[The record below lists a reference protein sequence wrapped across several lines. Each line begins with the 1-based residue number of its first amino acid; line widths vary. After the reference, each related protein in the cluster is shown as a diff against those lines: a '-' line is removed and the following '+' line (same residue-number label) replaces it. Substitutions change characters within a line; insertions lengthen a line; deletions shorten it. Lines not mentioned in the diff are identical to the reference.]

1 MGIVLIFAFASGFVT
16 ALTPCVL
23 PVLPIVLASTA
34 TSGRR
39 RAVGVIVGLI
49 GSFTFFTLFLTYL
62 VKYFNLPGDL
72 LRNLAI
78 GVLLIFGMTMLFPRV
93 QHILERLTSKMTG
106 KLGGGLAKPK
116 EGFGGG
122 VIVGVILGL
131 LWTPC
136 AGPIL
141 ASVIALAATSSVTL
155 EAVLITFAYICGSA
169 VVLLAFAYGG
179 KGLIAKLKGLNTKS
193 GMIQRIFGGVIVSM
207 ALILFL
213 EWDRKFQEILVQNL
227 PTWALTPLVSLE
239 SSEFV
244 SKALDT
250 LAVEEQDRDVNFD
263 QARLLSNYGKA
274 AELEGGTG
282 WINSEP
288 MRLADLKGK
297 VVLVDFWTYSCVNC
311 IRTLPYL
318 KQWDERYREQGLVT
332 VGVHAPEFAFE
343 REERNVSRA
352 VEEFGLKYPV
362 LLDNDFRIWRE
373 YQGARGA
380 WPAKYLIDQNGVIRF
395 RHIGEGRYD
404 ETERAIQLLL
414 AESGKKVDYEIEK
427 QALISYREKTAE
439 TYMGYGRLDPAR
451 WKVEGEIGR
460 DVFRN
465 YEFGG
470 VLGKGELALSGSWKV
485 TKEYA
490 QPGKGAKLRLVF
502 FAEEVNLVMA
512 REGST
517 GGVEGVKETKEV
529 AVTDTGRVGEN
540 VCTNEVC
547 IGGVDPASDGSV
559 VEVRVLDTR
568 MINTNADLVSGRIY
582 VNEPRMY
589 RLVSLERMQEKIV
602 ELEFLEEGIQL
613 YAWTF

>member
-49 GSFTFFTLFLTYL
+49 GGFTFFTLFLTYL

-78 GVLLIFGMTMLFPRV
+78 GVLLIFGMTMLFPRT
-93 QHILERLTSKMTG
+93 QLLLEKLTSKMTG
-106 KLGGGLAKPK
+106 KLGSRLAKPK
-116 EGFGGG
+116 EGFGSG

-169 VVLLAFAYGG
+169 MVLLAFAYGG
-179 KGLIAKLKGLNTKS
+179 KGVVSRLKGLNSKS
-193 GMIQRIFGGVIVSM
+193 ALIQRTFGVVIVSM
-207 ALILFL
+207 AVILFL
-213 EWDRKFQEILVQNL
+213 EWDRKFQETLVQNL
-227 PTWALTPLVSLE
+227 PSWVLTPLVSLE

-244 SKALDT
+244 SKALDN
-250 LAVEEQDRDVNFD
+250 LAGEDGDVDENFD
-263 QARLLSNYGKA
+263 QARLLSNYGRA
-274 AELEGGTG
+274 AEFAGVSG
-282 WINSEP
+282 WINGEP
-288 MRLADLKGK
+288 MRLENLRGK

-318 KQWDERYREQGLVT
+318 KQWDERYREQGLV
-332 VGVHAPEFAFE
+332 VMGVHAPEFAFE
-343 REERNVSRA
+343 REERNVRRA
-352 VEEFGLKYPV
+352 VEEFGLRYPV
-362 LLDNDFRIWRE
+362 VMDNDFKIWRE

-414 AESGKKVDYEIEK
+414 TESGQKVDYEIEK

-439 TYMGYGRLDPAR
+439 TYMGYGRLDASR
-451 WKVEGEIGR
+451 WKVEGGIAQ
-460 DVFRN
+460 DVFRR

-470 VLGKGELALSGSWKV
+470 ALGKGELALSGEWKI

-490 QPGKGAKLRLVF
+490 QPRQGAKLRLVF
-502 FAEEVNLVMA
+502 YSDEVNLVMT
-512 REGST
+512 REGSNAAAE
-517 GGVEGVKETKEV
+517 VVRETKEV
-529 AVTDTGRVGEN
+529 AVTDMVTLGEN

-547 IGGVDPASDGSV
+547 IGGVDPSNDGSV

-568 MINTNADLVSGRIY
+568 MINTNADLVSGRLY

-589 RLVSLERMQEKIV
+589 RLVSLESMQEKII
-602 ELEFLEEGIQL
+602 ELEFLEDGLQL